1 MSFSGWRGLGLAFL
15 IIGTHLTSRAQ
26 TPLPPGEA
34 LVTNLVSSLTNRF
47 GPVESTLFTNLHVE
61 VLNSRLHMFCVLPTT
76 NVKSFTIHY
85 SLGNEGHWV
94 ARDWR
99 SFPASL
105 KGQTW
110 DCIIP
115 VETLDLP
122 FLYLAELEM
131 ADRKPASPLHK
142 IDPDELGMKSPT
154 QPFWGFIEG
163 FEQGL
168 EGWFPASTEN
178 PMKIVGSPVKTG
190 KAALQITIPTKRN
203 SATIIT
209 SRIRGA
215 QINLTGSIGVTLQA
229 RSNTKAR
236 LRFTVFEKRGERGQR
251 LLQFPTEM
259 EIDKSWKKIELPLE
273 SLPDPHLIDLDTFG
287 IEAIGEPLT
296 EVFLDDLNLVTGSAK
311 SQ

>member
-1 MSFSGWRGLGLAFL
+1 MSFGGWRRFGMALLILGAHLA
-15 IIGTHLTSRAQ
+15 SRAQ
-26 TPLPPGEA
+26 TALPPGETR
-34 LVTNLVSSLTNRF
+34 LTNLVASITNRL

-61 VLNSRLHMFCVLPTT
+61 VLNSRLHMFCVLPST

-85 SLGNEGHWV
+85 SLGTEGHWF

-122 FLYLAELEM
+122 FLYLARVEWL
-131 ADRKPASPLHK
+131 DRTTSSPLHQ

-168 EGWFPASTEN
+168 EGWFPTGAEN
-178 PMKIVGSPVKTG
+178 PMKVVGSPVKTG
-190 KAALQITIPTKRN
+190 KSALQITIPSKRN
-203 SATIIT
+203 SASIIT

-215 QINLTGSIGVTLQA
+215 QITMTGSIGITLEA
-229 RSNTKAR
+229 RSNSKAR
-236 LRFTVFEKRGERGQR
+236 LRFTVFEKRGEPDQR
-251 LLQFPTEM
+251 LLQFPTEI
-259 EIDKSWKKIELPLE
+259 EIDKNWKKIELPLA
-273 SLPDPHLIDLDTFG
+273 SLPDRHLVDLDTFG

-296 EVFLDDLNLVTGSAK
+296 QVFLDDLNLVIGAATSP
-311 SQ
+311 